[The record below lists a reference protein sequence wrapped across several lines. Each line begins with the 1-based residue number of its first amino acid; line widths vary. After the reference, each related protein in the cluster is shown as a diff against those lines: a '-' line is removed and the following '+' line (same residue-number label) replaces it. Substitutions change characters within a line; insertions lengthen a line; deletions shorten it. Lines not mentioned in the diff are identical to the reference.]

1 MLNRCHSL
9 MNIFEDI
16 SSFFGLY
23 QNKKRSYNLDDE
35 FTSTELKM
43 LEIIIENRSITP
55 TEISKKIYKTKSA
68 VSQMIKKLIMK
79 DLIYILKSEKDQ
91 RVVEFGV
98 SQRGILVHNAHKA
111 YEHELA
117 SVLKKKLENFEAN
130 EIETIEKFLNIYRE
144 FQFEVSNIKIND

>member
-68 VSQMIKKLIMK
+68 VSQMIKKLIIK

-98 SQRGILVHNAHKA
+98 SQRGILVHNAHKT
-111 YEHELA
+111 YEQELA
-117 SVLKKKLENFEAN
+117 GVLKKKLENFEAN